1 MTTMT
6 RWNTRGALARLCLTL
21 LLFAPSL
28 SCECESEFVVDPPGG
43 TIGSSLAGILI
54 ISPGS
59 GYVIGDPVSF
69 GSPLLGTAG
78 SGAEAHISDVDAEGG
93 VTEIDI
99 TITGEGYL
107 VPPPASAVSE
117 AGKGCVLQTDIR
129 VVEICRDNELEKNLN
144 GTMSLKVVELFGP
157 EELEFFISGV
167 CFSVL
172 GSDECFLAVNGTY
185 AFEDAAEFEVTIFTT
200 TLNEFIDGETHEFRA
215 SGEGMILAHKVDL
228 DGDGEYE
235 FSEGEITFYTALGG
249 AVDLP
254 NATVDLEV
262 IEGLEGEEPI
272 LNYSF
277 GSHIGGTFD
286 RALGFS
292 GSFSF
297 TDCD

>member
-6 RWNTRGALARLCLTL
+6 LWNTRGAFARLCLTF

-28 SCECESEFVVDPPGG
+28 SCECESEFFVDPPGG

-78 SGAEAHISDVDAEGG
+78 AGAEAHVLDVDAAGA
-93 VTEIDI
+93 VMDIEI
-99 TITGEGYL
+99 TNRGEGYL

-144 GTMSLKVVELFGP
+144 GIMRLTVGELFGTT
-157 EELEFFISGV
+157 ELEFLISGV

-172 GSDECFLAVNGTY
+172 GSDECFLAVNGTH
-185 AFEDAAEFEVTIFTT
+185 AFGDAVEFEVTIFTT
-200 TLNEFIDGETHEFRA
+200 TLNEFIDDETHVFRA
-215 SGEGMILAHKVDL
+215 NDEGMILAHKVDL
-228 DGDGEYE
+228 DGDGDYE

-254 NATVDLEV
+254 GATVDLEV

-277 GSHIGGTFD
+277 GSYIYGTFD
-286 RALGFS
+286 KALDFS